1 MTTPPPA
8 LRRDAGD
15 LLRVRVRVRVRVGV
29 GVKVVDRARVRVVR
43 VKIRGSDG
51 GDRLLMSSG
60 SSLFAPAAAAEPFF
74 FASLP
79 GQG

>member
-29 GVKVVDRARVRVVR
+29 GVKVKV
-43 VKIRGSDG
+43 
-51 GDRLLMSSG
+51 
-60 SSLFAPAAAAEPFF
+60 
-74 FASLP
+74 
-79 GQG
+79 